1 MLAPQEVKGQVS
13 QGATELSVLSVGTR
27 RHAWPFSRG
36 LVIETLLNAGASQ
49 EQAIA
54 TAQQVEQ
61 LLRQRGKKV
70 ISPAHLQ
77 DVLAECARDTVGPQI
92 AERVASQTPAFMDIL
107 VQTKKNE
114 LPFSR
119 GILARTLEDAGLSS
133 ADAYATATAA
143 DTELRCLGVRHITG
157 EDLDNRLE
165 DLLGHRYGE
174 HMRLTFKY
182 LRNNRGR
189 LLVVGRDQH
198 LPTAF
203 SKGVLS
209 QSLLAAGVAPDVA
222 RRVARITQR
231 DLRGKDDRVV
241 QRQKIREKVEGLL
254 RAEVGP
260 EVSARYRLLRVIRRP
275 PRPLIVLL
283 GGVSG
288 TGKSFLAAEL
298 AYRLGISRVVSTD
311 SIREVMR
318 AMVSPALVPTLHSST
333 FNAWEALVPPS
344 RQKPPHPTQ
353 EELMAGFQ
361 EQVQQVSVG
370 LRAVIDRTVQENTSI
385 VLEGVH
391 LVPGYLRPES
401 FSNALIVPILV
412 MLPDAE
418 EHHRHFESRDEET
431 AASRP
436 LHRYLKY
443 FSEIRAMQEE
453 LETLALQEGVPL
465 LNGQALDES
474 ADQAVEL
481 VLRQVMQQ
489 LTPEERLA
497 LLGEDA
503 LPWPEVGPEDT
514 NDTADT
520 EED

>member
-1 MLAPQEVKGQVS
+1 MASEIS
-13 QGATELSVLSVGTR
+13 IGTR
-27 RHAWPFSRG
+27 RRAWPFSRG
-36 LVIETLLNAGASQ
+36 RVIETLLNAGASQ
-49 EQAIA
+49 EQAIE

-61 LLRQRGKKV
+61 KLLQRGKKV

-77 DVLAECARDTVGPQI
+77 DLLQECARQTVGPELAQTI
-92 AERVASQTPAFMDIL
+92 ASQTPVFMDML

-133 ADAYATATAA
+133 PDAYATATAA
-143 DTELRCLGVRHITG
+143 DTQLRRQGVRHITG
-157 EDLDNRLE
+157 EDLDNMLE
-165 DLLGHRYGE
+165 DLLGQRYGE

-189 LLVVGRDQH
+189 LLVVGTDQH
-198 LPTAF
+198 LPTLF

-231 DLRGKDDRVV
+231 DLRGKDDRIV
-241 QRQKIREKVEGLL
+241 QRRKIRERVEELL
-254 RAEVGP
+254 RSEVGP

-288 TGKSFLAAEL
+288 TGKSLLAAEL

-318 AMVSPALVPTLHSST
+318 AMVSPALVPTLHAST

-344 RQKPPHPTQ
+344 CQKPPHPTR
-353 EELMAGFQ
+353 EGLMAGFR

-370 LRAVIDRTVQENTSI
+370 LRAVIDRTVQEGTSI

-401 FSNALIVPILV
+401 FDALIVPILV
-412 MLPDAE
+412 MLPDAD

-453 LETLALQEGVPL
+453 LETLALYEGVPL
-465 LNGQALDES
+465 LNGQTLDES

-489 LTPEERLA
+489 LTPEERVS

-503 LPWPEVGPEDT
+503 LPWPEVGPEEGD
-514 NDTADT
+514 
-520 EED
+520 EG